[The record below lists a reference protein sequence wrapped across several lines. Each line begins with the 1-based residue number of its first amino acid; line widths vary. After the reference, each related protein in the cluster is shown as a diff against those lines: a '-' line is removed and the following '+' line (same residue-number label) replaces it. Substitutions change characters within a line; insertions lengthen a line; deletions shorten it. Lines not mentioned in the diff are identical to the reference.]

1 MTHYSHLN
9 LVSLMTETQSSNNYN
24 GRKFTATF
32 GRKKIREI
40 KSDDMLRVLDSGHQ
54 CDRITK

>member
-1 MTHYSHLN
+1 
-9 LVSLMTETQSSNNYN
+9 MTETQSSNNYN